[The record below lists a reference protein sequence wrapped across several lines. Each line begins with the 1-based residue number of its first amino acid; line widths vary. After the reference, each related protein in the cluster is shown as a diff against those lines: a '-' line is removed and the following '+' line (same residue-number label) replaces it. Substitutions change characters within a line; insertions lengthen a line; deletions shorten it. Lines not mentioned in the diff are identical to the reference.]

1 MKKQNIQDLKN
12 KSTAELQNVVK
23 ENRAKLRQLNLDF
36 RAGKVKNVKTM
47 HELKKEIAR
56 ALTFIKQKKQQSP

>member
-1 MKKQNIQDLKN
+1 MKKQSIQDLKN
-12 KSTAELQNVVK
+12 KSMAELQNVVK
-23 ENRAKLRQLNLDF
+23 EDRAKLRQLNLDF

-56 ALTFIKQKKQQSP
+56 ALTFIKQKQQSS